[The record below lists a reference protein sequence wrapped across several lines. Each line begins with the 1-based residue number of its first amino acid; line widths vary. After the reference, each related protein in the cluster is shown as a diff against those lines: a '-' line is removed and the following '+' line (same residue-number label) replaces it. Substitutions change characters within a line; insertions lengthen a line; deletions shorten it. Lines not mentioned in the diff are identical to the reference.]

1 MKKYLMLGIAAL
13 SISAGFTSCSSEDDI
28 PVYTQ
33 DQIQRAKYETNF
45 VQKYG
50 NIGAGQNWGFST
62 VPNVTRGIDNKNNM
76 WAHYINVPDT
86 LTNEQKAVVRDWF
99 QKNRNPQGIAVNW
112 SDFWVQQVY
121 KGGDAPTANCPEI
134 YRAADNHEL
143 KGSDHMDKL
152 TCGTVNEHI
161 EKFNDG
167 TFNGGQPT
175 QNVSY
180 ADPYNDQNR
189 LLTHPDMIN
198 LMVASSTECFGYNNS
213 ESSEQRNDNYV
224 IIPGDRI
231 SPIVA
236 GMYFVGLDFEAE
248 GSNPNMQVAA
258 DGYYSDWIVRITP
271 GEYKNAVRIVCE
283 DLGTTDDF
291 DFNDVVF
298 DAYIDGTQF
307 VITLRAAG
315 GTLPL
320 YVGGTEV
327 HAAMGVGVKDM
338 VNTGVKTAPI
348 AIYRIPISGQRTY
361 SNADYDKIEIKVEG
375 NDAIYVLQA
384 PVGKAPEKILVDD
397 TFDWPTERQG
407 IGEKYNLF
415 SDYTQNPSKYTYSR
429 WWNQN

>member
-1 MKKYLMLGIAAL
+1 LQRKFNNDQLTLLKILEMKKYLMLGIAAL
-13 SISAGFTSCSSEDDI
+13 SIFAGFTSCSSEDDI

-62 VPNVTRGIDNKNNM
+62 TVTRGFMPTRSHWKNKNQYKDVM
-76 WAHYINVPDT
+76 YVPDSVS
-86 LTNEQKAVVRDWF
+86 NHERDVVTEWF
-99 QKNRNPQGIAVNW
+99 TKTKSPASVNVNW
-112 SDFWVQQVY
+112 SDFYVWQVSSTNNG
-121 KGGDAPTANCPEI
+121 K
-134 YRAADNHEL
+134 
-143 KGSDHMDKL
+143 SHMDQLWCGASKESMEHVNDFNAGNNPDHAHVGPATFMYNSGTKEFAYQESL
-152 TCGTVNEHI
+152 TDGAHTVYDH
-161 EKFNDG
+161 F
-167 TFNGGQPT
+167 
-175 QNVSY
+175 V
-180 ADPYNDQNR
+180 
-189 LLTHPDMIN
+189 
-198 LMVASSTECFGYNNS
+198 C
-213 ESSEQRNDNYV
+213 
-224 IIPGDRI
+224 IPGSVIAPNDPEVNKYYYVGFDYEATGTDANQHVDR
-231 SPIVA
+231 
-236 GMYFVGLDFEAE
+236 DF
-248 GSNPNMQVAA
+248 
-258 DGYYSDWIVRITP
+258 YYNDWIVRINP

-298 DAYIDGTQF
+298 DAIFDPIDYYNTNQI
-307 VITLRAAG
+307 VITVRAAG

-320 YVGGTEV
+320 SVGGTEV
-327 HAAMGVGVKDM
+327 HAALGVGVKEM
-338 VNTGVKTAPI
+338 VNTGKKSVPI
-348 AIYRIPISGQRTY
+348 AIYRIPFNAQRTY